1 MELAQCSVPAL
12 MGVGLGGM
20 DTCVADSLHCSSEM
34 TAALVIGYI
43 QYKVRR
49 LKFKEKKRWQGY
61 TEELYKKGL
70 NGPDNYSGVVTHLET
85 DILECEV
92 KWALMQK

>member
-49 LKFKEKKRWQGY
+49 LKFKEKKR
-61 TEELYKKGL
+61 
-70 NGPDNYSGVVTHLET
+70 
-85 DILECEV
+85 
-92 KWALMQK
+92 